1 LAETTIR
8 IETRWILNAEGFF
21 PGSEG
26 DLQTNGGRQNHAKFQ
41 TAIRPPMPP
50 PLNARLQEE
59 VDSLQ
64 RERLDLHAQ
73 LFEAAQIQRKLSGPR
88 ELRHDNL
95 QFASE
100 VFAARFLSGD
110 FTTFLQSGSKVLVAH
125 GDIAGKGVAAGM
137 WFTNL
142 AGLLQ
147 SYGRPDS
154 DPAKIASEI
163 NRHLCYLRPV
173 APFVTAFLARIDCR
187 LGKITYCNAGHFPP
201 ILLRADGRTALLES
215 GGPLL
220 GAIEGAYFD
229 SDELVLEPGDT
240 LVAYS
245 DGVLECRNTSE
256 EEFGLDRI
264 LEALRHAGSSS
275 AHGTLMMLLA
285 TLQDFANGS
294 PLCDDVSLTVIQRD
308 RKCADG
314 QQRLLRDLVDGSNK
328 EAPVLLSRTSGA
340 SARRYQIA

>member
-1 LAETTIR
+1 MSNSSVVPR
-8 IETRWILNAEGFF
+8 
-21 PGSEG
+21 SEG
-26 DLQTNGGRQNHAKFQ
+26 KFRTHGGAQNRRTPQSSIVAL
-41 TAIRPPMPP
+41 MPP
-50 PLNARLQEE
+50 PSSSVPLRDE
-59 VDSLQ
+59 VASLL
-64 RERLDLHAQ
+64 RERLDLHSE

-88 ELRHDNL
+88 EFRHGSL

-100 VFAARFLSGD
+100 VFAARFISGD
-110 FTTFLQSGSKVLVAH
+110 FTTFLKSGSQVLMAH

-147 SYGRPDS
+147 CYGDPYS
-154 DPAKIASEI
+154 DPASIASEI

-173 APFVTAFLARIDCR
+173 APFATAFLARIDCH
-187 LGKITYCNAGHFPP
+187 LGGLTYCNAGHFPP
-201 ILLRADGRTALLES
+201 IVLRADGRTDLLEK

-220 GAIEGAYFD
+220 GAIERAKF
-229 SDELVLEPGDT
+229 ELGELILEPGDT

-264 LEALRHAGSSS
+264 VAALKHADSSS
-275 AHGTLMMLLA
+275 AQGTVMMLLA
-285 TLQDFANGS
+285 TLQDFASGR

-308 RKCADG
+308 ENCQHPLAG
-314 QQRLLRDLVDGSNK
+314 
-328 EAPVLLSRTSGA
+328 
-340 SARRYQIA
+340 